1 MTKQELEICILKYG
15 KDIYSFCCQLT
26 GCIQEA
32 EELYQDTFLTAVER
46 REKIE
51 YRENPK
57 SYLLSI
63 AIRIWKNRK
72 RKVAWRRRI
81 AEIIS
86 IEDRELF
93 VQGNTALPEE
103 EMLEQEKIILVRKA
117 VTKLPEGL
125 KLVVLLYYMEEL
137 SIEQIAVTMDI
148 PQGTVKSRLHR
159 AKKTMKKEL
168 EELL

>member
-1 MTKQELEICILKYG
+1 MTKQELEICIRDYG
-15 KDIYSFCCQLT
+15 KDLYSFCCQLT
-26 GCIQEA
+26 DCTQEA

-72 RKVAWRRRI
+72 RKLAWRRRI
-81 AEIIS
+81 AEIVPM
-86 IEDRELF
+86 EDREILL
-93 VQGNTALPEE
+93 QGNSSLPEE
-103 EMLEQEKIILVRKA
+103 EMLEQEEIAWVHRA
-117 VTKLPEGL
+117 VANLPEGL

-137 SIEQIAVTMDI
+137 SIIQIATTMKI

-159 AKKTMKKEL
+159 AKKMIKKEL